1 MVDVKAISLTTV
13 NESNG
18 LPHQLP
24 RGRIIQSG
32 DRVSQTRKDSNSWST
47 PILSGTIPLR
57 SSATCNSAKS
67 VGSKRVGLSRSEQ
80 LVELIRWRLT
90 NKEIASR
97 PNLSE
102 HTVRNT
108 FTAFYAKQ
116 GHPIE
121 LRSWNTATGQMALP
135 SPTHP
140 LHYEALPS
148 AEAAET
154 R

>member
-1 MVDVKAISLTTV
+1 MVGIEPEEKYFLQAVREGVTGRGSA
-13 NESNG
+13 G
-18 LPHQLP
+18 GAP
-24 RGRIIQSG
+24 RWRRRGS
-32 DRVSQTRKDSNSWST
+32 SWST
-47 PILSGTIPLR
+47 PILSSTIPPR

-121 LRSWNTATGQMALP
+121 L
-135 SPTHP
+135 
-140 LHYEALPS
+140 
-148 AEAAET
+148 
-154 R
+154 